1 MQVQQAERW
10 CKSTSPSLK
19 TAKKQQLID
28 HLLATSG
35 KRDYHAISG
44 GNEALHDTLP
54 KAAAIAHFK
63 MIALNQKLHRELN
76 GERAASEPKAMILPE
91 IRKELEKL
99 GLNSKGL
106 KRVLAKRLED
116 HKIWCQI
123 KGE

>member
-1 MQVQQAERW
+1 VQVQQAERW
-10 CKSTSPSLK
+10 CKSTSPSPK

-28 HLLATSG
+28 HLLAASG
-35 KRDYHAISG
+35 KPPISG

-54 KAAAIAHFK
+54 KAAAIANFK
-63 MIALNQKLHRELN
+63 MIALNQKLHRQLN
-76 GERAASEPKAMILPE
+76 GERAAPEPKAMTLPE

-106 KRVLAKRLED
+106 KRVVAKRLED